1 MRRWTERQ
9 ERGLTMS
16 MFDEGHVMI
25 RVAVNEMQPKA
36 INPSIP
42 YGPEEVTAEAVGC
55 AEAGASIVHFHSRTD
70 DGAQA
75 TDDDRN
81 GAEIYRRDLE
91 LTARESDIILEP
103 TNLPLGNDPSLA
115 VDVPHLWSLVADPP
129 IGTRLEVVNIDGF
142 RFGHN
147 RTAWDEREQRL
158 LLINN
163 RKLERDVPFEGPEVI
178 REVLHRNL
186 VPFFGL
192 FDLADA
198 RLLSAF
204 ARTGLVP
211 QPVLVQLNF
220 FWDLMR
226 GPTPTI
232 AGLDAFLA
240 EWRRVPV
247 DSEVCLFVRGMPDR
261 ESYERLLDAAL
272 DRQVHLRVGL
282 GDNPHLFP
290 TSRNA
295 DMVEHAVDLASK
307 KGLTPATPA
316 DLRAR
321 IRIPVAG
328 RGLS

>member
-1 MRRWTERQ
+1 
-9 ERGLTMS
+9 MS
-16 MFDEGHVMI
+16 MFDEGRVII
-25 RVAVNEMQPKA
+25 RVAVNEMQSKA
-36 INPSIP
+36 LNPRIP
-42 YGPEEVTAEAVGC
+42 YGPEEVATEAIAC
-55 AEAGASIVHFHSRTD
+55 AQVGASIVHFHSRTN

-75 TDDDRN
+75 IDDDRN
-81 GAEIYRRDLE
+81 GAGIYRRALE
-91 LTARESDIILEP
+91 LVARESDIIMEP

-115 VDVPHLWSLVADPP
+115 IDVPHLWSLADDPP

-163 RKLERDVPFEGPEVI
+163 RKLERDAPFEGPEVI
-178 REVLHRNL
+178 REVLNRDL

-211 QPVLVQLNF
+211 QPVVVQLNF
-220 FWDLMR
+220 FCDLMR
-226 GPTPTI
+226 GPTPSV

-240 EWRRVPV
+240 EWRRVVV

-261 ESYERLLDAAL
+261 ESYEELLEAAL
-272 DRQVHLRVGL
+272 DRRVHLRVGL

-290 TSRNA
+290 NGRSA
-295 DMVEHAVDLASK
+295 DMVEHAVELASK
-307 KGLTPATPA
+307 KGLTPAAPA

-321 IRIPVAG
+321 V
-328 RGLS
+328 GLPARATT